1 MVSFRYLVVVV
12 VAIFLALGLG
22 VLAGTTVI
30 DQSIVKNLQ
39 KNERNLQQE
48 IVDLTRT
55 NNTNEAFLALAL
67 PYLVDGRLA
76 HKEVILVTD
85 DNAEG
90 GAVSEARDFLEQAN
104 ATVVTELKVKHT
116 MAPNSTARAALQQLL
131 TADGQPVTGSVTQDA
146 ARALANR
153 LETGA
158 PQPGPTTAKPQP
170 PDLLADMLSGGF
182 LDFPHNS
189 PPDPQDI
196 GGPGQ
201 VVVAVAGGTSNPA
214 VAFEAFMVPFVEQLV
229 QDGVPV
235 AAAEPQDAAS
245 AFVGLLRSSPTIPDG
260 EGLVTVDDLA
270 GDTGTTFGGV
280 ALVLGLKQLI
290 RFGLGGD
297 YGVKGVANVIPELP

>member
-1 MVSFRYLVVVV
+1 VISFRYLVVVV

-30 DQSIVKNLQ
+30 DQSIVKTLRSHGH
-39 KNERNLQQE
+39 ELRQE
-48 IVDLTRT
+48 IDKLTTT
-55 NNTNEAFLALAL
+55 NNLNHAFLSLAF

-76 HKEVILVTD
+76 HKEVVLVTD
-85 DNAEG
+85 DNAESD
-90 GAVSEARDFLEQAN
+90 AVSEARDFLDEAN
-104 ATVVTELKVKHT
+104 ATIVTELKVKHT
-116 MAPNSTARAALQQLL
+116 VAPNSTARTALQQLL
-131 TADGQPVTGSVTQDA
+131 TDDGQPVTGSVTQDV

-153 LETGA
+153 LEIGA
-158 PQPGPTTAKPQP
+158 PQPGPTTTNPQP
-170 PDLLADMLSGGF
+170 PDLLADLLSGGF

-189 PPDPQDI
+189 PPDPKTV

-201 VVVAVAGGTSNPA
+201 MVVVVAGGASNPA

-235 AAAEPQDAAS
+235 AAAEPQDAARP
-245 AFVGLLRSSPTIPDG
+245 FVGLLRSSPTIPDG

-270 GDTGTTFGGV
+270 SDTGTTFGGV
-280 ALVLGLKQLI
+280 ALVLGLKQLV